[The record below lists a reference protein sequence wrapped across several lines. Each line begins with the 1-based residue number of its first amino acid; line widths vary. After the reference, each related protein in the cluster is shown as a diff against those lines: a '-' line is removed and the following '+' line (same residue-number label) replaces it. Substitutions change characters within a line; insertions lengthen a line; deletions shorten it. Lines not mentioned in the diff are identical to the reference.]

1 MQLVFWDWAVIA
13 VYAMAVVTIG
23 LRAGRKQHTSEGYFL
38 AGRRL
43 RWPFIGASIYAANI
57 STEHLV
63 GLAGWGYLTGLAVG
77 CYEWIAVF
85 CLIPL
90 VVLFLPF
97 YIKNRIYTVPEF
109 LERRFGPSVRL
120 AFSAF
125 MVLLSVLAKISI
137 SLWAASLVF
146 HEVLDWNQTA
156 VIWGVGL
163 VTALYTMKGGLSVV
177 VFTDALQTA
186 VLILAAVVMTGIG
199 LYEVGGYEGLRAKL
213 DPSMFSMVKPAT
225 DPDLPWPGVFIGVFL
240 LGTFY
245 FSMDQVLVQRVFAAK
260 NLNEGRLGA
269 TFCAFLKTL
278 NPIILVGPGMIA
290 AALYPGLSKGDLAYP
305 TMLKNLMPIGLLGL
319 TIASITAALMGHLSA
334 TYNSVATLITRD
346 FYLKLRPEADQDR
359 QILVGRIA
367 VLSVFILGAVWAPLI
382 GQSKSMFIYLQNV
395 QAYLM
400 IPFAGIFLFAIFWKR
415 TNTPGVLACMAAAL
429 ILCPMMMLNNEMH
442 FLPLMNHPLLK
453 PWLHGAMLVGFLC
466 MLVLVTVSLLTAPP
480 PSAKLKNTTVSSLW
494 GEEAKGMP
502 EDPMM
507 ATESCWYKDYR
518 LWYSIVAVGTAVAW
532 YIMR

>member
-1 MQLVFWDWAVIA
+1 MYLSPWDWAVVA
-13 VYAMAVVTIG
+13 VYAIVILAIG
-23 LRAGRKQHTSEGYFL
+23 LRAGRNQHTSEGYFL

-43 RWPFIGASIYAANI
+43 KWPFIGASIYAANI
-57 STEHLV
+57 STEHFV
-63 GLAGWGYLTGLAVG
+63 GLAGCGYVTGLAFG

-90 VVLFLPF
+90 IVLFLPF
-97 YIKNRIYTVPEF
+97 YMKNRIYTVPEF

-146 HEVLDWNQTA
+146 HEVLGWDQMA

-163 VTALYTMKGGLSVV
+163 ATALYTMKGGLSAV

-199 LYEVGGYEGLRAKL
+199 LYHVGGYEALRARL

-278 NPIILVGPGMIA
+278 NPIILVGPGLIA
-290 AALYPGLSKGDLAYP
+290 AALYPGLAKGDLAYP
-305 TMLKNLMPIGLLGL
+305 TMLKSLMPTGLLGL
-319 TIASITAALMGHLSA
+319 TVAGITAALMGHLSA

-346 FYLKLRPEADQDR
+346 FYLKWRPEADQNR
-359 QILVGRIA
+359 QIRVGRIA
-367 VLSVFILGAVWAPLI
+367 VLTVFILGAAWAPLI
-382 GQSKSMFIYLQNV
+382 GRSASMFIYLQKI

-400 IPFAGIFLFAIFWKR
+400 IPFAGVFLFAIFWKR
-415 TNTPGVLACMAAAL
+415 TNTAGVLACMAATL
-429 ILCPMMMLNNEMH
+429 VLSPVMMLNNEMH
-442 FLPLMNHPLLK
+442 FLPLMDHPYLR
-453 PWLHGAMLVGFLC
+453 PWLHGAMLMSALC
-466 MLVLVTVSLLTAPP
+466 MVVLAVVSLLTPP
-480 PSAKLKNTTVSSLW
+480 PPAEKLVNTTVASLW
-494 GEEAKGMP
+494 SKDAAS
-502 EDPMM
+502 M
-507 ATESCWYKDYR
+507 AADEMLSPRVAWYKDYR
-518 LWYSIVAVGTAVAW
+518 LWLSIVSAGTALAW